1 MCLTFYYKSVIHM
14 ARVDRRNLPENG
26 TPENVS
32 SAFGGAFIL
41 PILQGKGSKSTH
53 CPTPDNEKKS
63 RRDADPL
70 QCPNDMLYFS
80 LLESGGKFRPL
91 WILWAV
97 GLFFYSLVG
106 LYSSFPVSMKSKKSL
121 IFFSLHPAALS
132 PSINLATSVICISS
146 MCVSFLRLP
155 GYYHSVTTSW
165 QLLLYI
171 IKLCLSMHY

>member
-1 MCLTFYYKSVIHM
+1 MLCFQSAFHYIPECIEPRRQLQNNSTFRKTQAEKFNLFFKRCLTFYYKSVIHM

-80 LLESGGKFRPL
+80 LLESGGKFHPL
-91 WILWAV
+91 WIL
-97 GLFFYSLVG
+97 
-106 LYSSFPVSMKSKKSL
+106 
-121 IFFSLHPAALS
+121 
-132 PSINLATSVICISS
+132 
-146 MCVSFLRLP
+146 
-155 GYYHSVTTSW
+155 
-165 QLLLYI
+165 
-171 IKLCLSMHY
+171 